1 MTDRPSTP
9 PQGQPDQ
16 QVVRDFFQLHV
27 RLYGDDW
34 RALGWQSYYTQQ
46 RRFAV
51 LAEIGSLAHKRVL
64 DVGCGLGHLY
74 EYLRTQGIPVT
85 YTGYDLLPDMIERA
99 RRRFPEVH
107 FEVRD
112 VLQGLGTE
120 RFDYILSSGAFN
132 VNFGDNIRAVQRLL
146 RDMVQHCTEGVA
158 MNFLK
163 RTVDASDDPIFQYY
177 PPREMLTFCKTL
189 CPRVRLREG
198 YLYNDFTLYLYPAG
212 GPAETVD
219 THSGR

>member
-51 LAEIGSLAHKRVL
+51 LAEIGALAHKRVL

-177 PPREMLTFCKTL
+177 PPREMLAFCKTL
-189 CPRVRLREG
+189 CPCVRLREG
-198 YLYNDFTLYLYPAG
+198 YLYNDFTLYLYPSG
-212 GPAETVD
+212 VPKETVD
-219 THSGR
+219 TPTAR